1 MISAY
6 IYFFFWMTV
15 FPAAQERLPWAVT
28 PTCASPALLSA
39 IASAIRVP
47 ATNSLPTC
55 NLLFLICHLRN
66 QMTRAV
72 RTVCKLR
79 ARHWKIARIPL
90 LQEIIGGFPGSHF
103 FSSEF
108 FLSNP
113 LLDSLRK
120 LTSICRRC
128 FCCTVQ
134 WRTHENKRQTHHSSS
149 AQHSAWG
156 ASDSKVLCV
165 PFPP

>member
-1 MISAY
+1 MPINCASISKSFLNKGNDFS
-6 IYFFFWMTV
+6 IFFFLDD
-15 FPAAQERLPWAVT
+15 RLPRST
-28 PTCASPALLSA
+28 RKTALSSGSHMCFSCLPVSCRFCCQ
-39 IASAIRVP
+39 SP

-79 ARHWKIARIPL
+79 ARHREIARVPL
-90 LQEIIGGFPGSHF
+90 LQEIIGGFPGSPF

-108 FLSNP
+108 FLPNP
-113 LLDSLRK
+113 LLDSLRR

-128 FCCTVQ
+128 SCCTVQ
-134 WRTHENKRQTHHSSS
+134 
-149 AQHSAWG
+149 
-156 ASDSKVLCV
+156 
-165 PFPP
+165 